1 LRSNC
6 RCPEPD
12 PAWTAEDASQD
23 VVAERHSQDV
33 VDDAVDVTTVEHDL
47 F

>member
-23 VVAERHSQDV
+23 VV
-33 VDDAVDVTTVEHDL
+33 DDAVDVTTVEHDL